1 MMRTRLLAL
10 LLGPFLF
17 LQELH
22 PVDPPSVT
30 IVETAVPPGDPVR
43 GPLTFSTSGVMGALV
58 GKTRDAFIQIHK
70 NVDSRI
76 IFPSSNTVLK
86 ALLEQNLAL
95 GGMSRP
101 MTGEE
106 KSAFEEKY
114 GYPAVELTVA
124 LDALR
129 IVVHGDNPLS
139 EITMAQLNRI
149 YAEIPKGG
157 GFSGIGNWSEL
168 GLTGNWVGEP
178 IISYGGAKGWGTT
191 LTFEALIM
199 DGGPSHKD
207 IEVKS
212 IEDIPAQIAKDKLG
226 LGYTSLGPPLEN
238 VKVLDVGDSEQG
250 TFIAPTL
257 ENVASGAYPLCRR
270 FYFYL
275 NANPKEPVNP
285 VIRAYLEFVFS
296 DAGQELIGETGA
308 VPLSPKDL
316 AIQRG
321 RVKSLP

>member
-1 MMRTRLLAL
+1 MIRSGLLAL
-10 LLGPFLF
+10 LLSPCLF

-22 PVDPPSVT
+22 PEDPPSVT
-30 IVETAVPPGDPVR
+30 IVETNPPGGDPVR
-43 GPLTFSTSGVMGALV
+43 GPLNFAASGVMGALV
-58 GKTRDAFIQIHK
+58 KKTANAFLQIHK
-70 NVDSRI
+70 NVDPQLG
-76 IFPSSNTVLK
+76 FPSSNGVLQ
-86 ALLEQNLAL
+86 ALLESNLVL

-101 MTGEE
+101 MSEEE
-106 KSAFEEKY
+106 KGAFAEKY
-114 GYPAVELTVA
+114 GYPVVELTVA

-149 YAEIPKGG
+149 YAEIPQGG
-157 GFSGIGNWSEL
+157 GFSGIGSWGEL
-168 GLTGNWVGEP
+168 GLTGNLAGEP

-199 DGGPSHKD
+199 DGGLSHKD
-207 IEVKS
+207 VEVKS
-212 IEDIPAQIAKDKLG
+212 IENIPAQIAKDKLG
-226 LGYTSLGPPLEN
+226 LGYTSLGPPMDN
-238 VKVLDVGDSEQG
+238 VKVLDVGGSEQG
-250 TFIAPTL
+250 TFVTPTL

-285 VIRAYLEFVFS
+285 LIRAYLEFIFS
-296 DAGQELIGETGA
+296 DAGQEIIGETGA

-321 RVKSLP
+321 KVKSLP